1 MNAPLQAD
9 EMSRKTI
16 VLETGDRLSR
26 DEFER
31 RYEALEDI
39 KKAELLEGVVYVPSP
54 VRFELH
60 AEQHSHLGYWLTH
73 YQIATPGTR
82 TGDNAT
88 VRLDTENE
96 PQPDLVLCIDPSR
109 GGKVNLNEKYLEGSP
124 ELVAEIASSSVS
136 IDLGV
141 KFDVYR
147 RNGVQE
153 YLVWRVLDEAI
164 DWFRLREGAYVRLET
179 ADGILRSEVFAG
191 LWLDRK
197 ALLSSDMNHVRDVLD
212 QGIAT
217 PEHAAFLKA
226 GS

>member
-1 MNAPLQAD
+1 MNAPLQTA
-9 EMSRKTI
+9 EMPRKTI

-54 VRFELH
+54 VRFEIH
-60 AEQHSHLGYWLTH
+60 GEQHSSLGYWLKH

-82 TGDNAT
+82 TGDNST

-96 PQPDLVLCIDPSR
+96 PQPDLILCIDPSR
-109 GGKVNLNEKYLEGSP
+109 GGKVNLLNEKYLAGSP

-141 KFDVYR
+141 KFEVYR

-153 YLVWRVLDEAI
+153 YVVWRVLDEAI
-164 DWFRLREGAYVRLET
+164 DWFRLRNDEYVRLLT
-179 ADGILRSEVFAG
+179 TDGILRSEVFAG
-191 LWLDRK
+191 LWLDQK
-197 ALLSSDMNHVRDVLD
+197 ALLSGDMKRVRDVLD

-217 PEHAAFLKA
+217 PEHAAFLA
-226 GS
+226 N